1 MLTFTSVAL
10 LLLVG
15 ILWPYATNEQ
25 LALDSI
31 VCAGS
36 ILAASRAIH
45 AQKRLMGW
53 EFLGVALLFN
63 PVLPVFRPPGG
74 LSLIAVLITIAMIVA
89 CLIAV
94 KTRALVSIQSIYR
107 SQ

>member
-1 MLTFTSVAL
+1 MLTFTSVAV

-31 VCAGS
+31 VCAGG

-45 AQKRLMGW
+45 GQKRLMGW

-63 PVLPVFRPPGG
+63 PVLPVFRPP
-74 LSLIAVLITIAMIVA
+74 
-89 CLIAV
+89 
-94 KTRALVSIQSIYR
+94 
-107 SQ
+107 

>member
-1 MLTFTSVAL
+1 MLTFTSVAVL
-10 LLLVG
+10 LLAG

-45 AQKRLMGW
+45 ARKRLMGW
-53 EFLGVALLFN
+53 EFLGCGVTLQPCSARFQ
-63 PVLPVFRPPGG
+63 
-74 LSLIAVLITIAMIVA
+74 TT
-89 CLIAV
+89 C
-94 KTRALVSIQSIYR
+94 
-107 SQ
+107 